1 MEDSIR
7 GGAMTKDRKD
17 LNSDDRRERT
27 KALATFVRSPKG
39 TAEYAREQARM
50 NRLWKNPKARAHL
63 KEMHQKTVATIKAQ
77 QDSGAGYPSDVALR
91 ELQME
96 YNHRLMKFGVSYL
109 PASHN
114 IAEAFFARREEF
126 AGFFLLPEEDYLVS
140 YTDFLDFVT
149 STDAPPLE
157 IGAAAALSQNRIV
170 NVNSLDDPG
179 SLLLDTDEGHSFSIL
194 GASYVR
200 RGDEVS
206 MLIVVGERL
215 PDDELHMLEV
225 SSHAPQKIA
234 PHKPELPKPDSQGAE
249 IRYVDAERQLV
260 RGFALCRF
268 NLKEK
273 RLEARCLLRDHGN
286 QYSVLTDIA
295 EAVQH
300 SSDPNKS
307 LRNMG
312 EKLSK
317 VSVVWEVGKM
327 LLLLPAYLNA
337 KVSLQRTE
345 TRTTRLG
352 LQLQNSLKAK
362 RVVEKAAPDAKVIFR
377 RISAVRIERP
387 SSPQQIVGRSYTPP
401 MFQVPVAGFWRV
413 FADHGQIGH
422 DEKGVQVLGKTWVH
436 GHVRHKDKSEGPGPK
451 VVYIKSSLAQARR
464 KLEQYRERVA
474 SSEGAKGAKRKAVSL
489 PKDSAPVGEGPVGAY
504 VYVLRCPA
512 HGRDIY
518 KVGYTDKDPEHR
530 ARELSHATGAPTP
543 FLVVQAWA
551 VSHGREAEAAAHQA
565 LDSFRLDSSREFFQA
580 TYAALRRAL
589 EGAIQ
594 PWAL

>member
-1 MEDSIR
+1 MAK
-7 GGAMTKDRKD
+7 GPKD
-17 LNSDDRRERT
+17 LNSDDRRVRT
-27 KALATFVRSPKG
+27 MALAPFVRSPKG
-39 TAEYAREQARM
+39 TAEYEREQARM
-50 NRLWKNPKARAHL
+50 NQLWKNPRARERI
-63 KEMHQKTVATIKAQ
+63 KEMQRKAVATIKAQ
-77 QDSGAGYPSDVALR
+77 HDSGAGYPSDVALR

-96 YNHRLMKFGVSYL
+96 YNNRLMKFGVSYL
-109 PASHN
+109 PTSYD

-126 AGFFLLPEEDYLVS
+126 AGFFLLPEDDYLIS
-140 YTDFLDFVT
+140 YTDFLDYVT

-157 IGAAAALSQNRIV
+157 IGAAAELNPNRIV
-170 NVNSLDDPG
+170 NVNSLDDLG
-179 SLLLDTDEGHSFSIL
+179 ALLLDTDEGHSFSIL

-215 PDDELHMLEV
+215 PDDELQKLRL
-225 SSHAPQKIA
+225 SSQVPVKVARN
-234 PHKPELPKPDSQGAE
+234 KPDLPSPDAQGSE
-249 IRYVDAERQLV
+249 IVYVDAERQLV
-260 RGFALCRF
+260 RGIALCRF
-268 NLKEK
+268 NLREK
-273 RLEARCLLRDHGN
+273 RLEARCLMRDLGN
-286 QYSVLTDIA
+286 YYFFLTDIA
-295 EAVQH
+295 ETVRS
-300 SSDPNKS
+300 SSDPNKL

-312 EKLSK
+312 EGLSK
-317 VSVVWEVGKM
+317 VSAVWEVAKM

-337 KVSLQRTE
+337 KVSLQRAE

-362 RVVEKAAPDAKVIFR
+362 RVVEKAATDAKVIFR

-401 MFQVPVAGFWRV
+401 MFQVPVTGFWRV

-422 DEKGVQVLGKTWVH
+422 DENGVQVLGKTWVH
-436 GHVRHKDKSEGPGPK
+436 GHVRHKDKAEGPGPK
-451 VVYIKSSLAQARR
+451 VVYIKSSLALARR
-464 KLEQYRERVA
+464 TLAQYREGVA
-474 SSEGAKGAKRKAVSL
+474 SSESVKGTKRKAVSL
-489 PKDSAPVGEGPVGAY
+489 PKVSAPAGEGPAGAY
-504 VYVLRCPA
+504 VYVFRCPA

-518 KVGYTDKDPEHR
+518 KVGYTDRDPENR

-551 VSHGREAEAAAHQA
+551 VSDGREAEAAAHQA
-565 LDSFRLDSSREFFQA
+565 LDRFRVDSSREFFQA
-580 TYAALRRAL
+580 TYAALRQTL